1 MAGPVR
7 RRAAA
12 PMVNIVGHPEVMALL
27 NELARDV
34 DTGVAARLSRTA
46 LRSGLAVLVR
56 EQKRNAP
63 KFSISRTVGKGKR
76 KRAAKLKTPKKA
88 IGSRMVK
95 RRRTGLYEAKAGLNV
110 GKAHGRFPAAASY
123 AMGSGERRTKKGA
136 RRGKAPAN
144 KFISRTTEQSRD
156 VVEQFMFFRIKT
168 RLPIEVERVAQ
179 KHRAKQQAASAAQQA
194 GN

>member
-1 MAGPVR
+1 MAAPVK

-12 PMVNIVGHPEVMALL
+12 PMVNIVGHPEVMDLL
-27 NELARDV
+27 KEIAQDV
-34 DTGVAARLSRTA
+34 DTGVAAKLSRTA

-63 KFSISRTVGKGKR
+63 TVSISRKVGKGKR
-76 KRAAKLKTPKKA
+76 QRAAKLKTPKRA
-88 IGSRMVK
+88 IGSRMV
-95 RRRTGLYEAKAGLNV
+95 RRRRAGIYVAKAGLNV
-110 GKAHGRFPAAASY
+110 GKAHGRFPAAAAY

-136 RRGKAPAN
+136 SRGKAPAN
-144 KFISRTTEQSRD
+144 KFISRTTEESRD

-168 RLPIEVERVAQ
+168 RLPIEVERVAK
-179 KHRAKQQAASAAQQA
+179 KHRMKKQQAA